1 MNWYSFIFSDERKY
15 RVQRHLLF
23 WLLWWA
29 YFSLSYFHYSQTGL
43 QNIEFEPWDLPF
55 LFKSMLL
62 LVIHIIA
69 CYYFTEFLM
78 PRYLFESKYVMISIQ
93 VFFLC
98 LFVLLSNYILHKE
111 VFPLINSAFDY
122 TPRVA
127 NRYVLWTSIT
137 SGILSAPK
145 VICAAAAAKLLKRW
159 WLKQK
164 EKERLLKEKLIT
176 DLKLLK
182 AQIHPEF
189 LFSSL
194 ENIFLFVEKK
204 DTDRAS
210 VVLLKLADI
219 LSYMLYDCDN
229 KFVSLEKEIKAI
241 KDYLV
246 LQKIRMGDRL
256 ELDIAIKGEPRNIR
270 ITPLLLFSFVE
281 NCFIYISSQKTENS
295 WMNLEFQIGNNE
307 CTMKVIHGKEHE
319 TENVTLNSS
328 SFSNAI
334 KRLDFFYPGHYEI
347 KSTEEPEI
355 RMISLRIALDES
367 VKENE
372 TFNHL
377 QQQILY
383 ASI

>member
-1 MNWYSFIFSDERKY
+1 M
-15 RVQRHLLF
+15 QRHLLF

-55 LFKSMLL
+55 FIKSMLL
-62 LVIHIIA
+62 LIIHIIA
-69 CYYFTEFLM
+69 CYYFIDYLM
-78 PRYLFESKYVMISIQ
+78 PHYLFTSRYYMLAVQ
-93 VFFLC
+93 
-98 LFVLLSNYILHKE
+98 VLLLSVFVILSSYFLHKA

-122 TPRVA
+122 TPRVES
-127 NRYVLWTSIT
+127 RHVLWTSIT

-164 EKERLLKEKLIT
+164 EKEHLLKEKLIT
-176 DLKLLK
+176 DLQLLK

-194 ENIFLFVEKK
+194 DNILLLAAKK

-219 LSYMLYDCDN
+219 LSYMLYDCDS

-246 LQKIRMGDRL
+246 LQKIRMGDQL
-256 ELDIAIKGEPRNIR
+256 ELDIAIKGEAGNKMIA
-270 ITPLLLFSFVE
+270 PLLLFSFIE
-281 NCFIYISSQKTENS
+281 HCFIYIGNQRTENS
-295 WMNLEFQIGNNE
+295 WMNVEFQIGNND
-307 CTMKVIHGKEHE
+307 CTIKMIHGKEDE
-319 TENVTLNSS
+319 TENVSLNNSTLN
-328 SFSNAI
+328 NAI
-334 KRLDFFYPGHYEI
+334 KRLNFFYPGNYEL

-355 RMISLRIALDES
+355 RMTSLRIVLEEPLKDY
-367 VKENE
+367 NIY
-372 TFNHL
+372 NHPTE
-377 QQQILY
+377 QIAY